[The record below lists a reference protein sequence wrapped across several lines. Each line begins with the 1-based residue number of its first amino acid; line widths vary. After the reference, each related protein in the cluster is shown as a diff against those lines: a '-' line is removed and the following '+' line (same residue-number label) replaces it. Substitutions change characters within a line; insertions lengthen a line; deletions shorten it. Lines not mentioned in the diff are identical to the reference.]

1 MRVQDVENFYR
12 RLEAEPDPE
21 QVSRKSELHY
31 LAVLAAIANGRADPD
46 PVSLAKAVLR
56 GVAGPAPGRQDH
68 RDQGPAFRCAAHW
81 GPPQAGLWAGGGAA
95 AGLGGGVADARA
107 AAGECQAPEVR
118 YVQSSDQA
126 ISGDEIH

>member
-56 GVAGPAPGRQDH
+56 GVAGPA
-68 RDQGPAFRCAAHW
+68 
-81 GPPQAGLWAGGGAA
+81 
-95 AGLGGGVADARA
+95 
-107 AAGECQAPEVR
+107 AGECQAPEVR